1 MVWRIVLLVLLT
13 LTPLTPVSALD
24 YALGFSPGGTAVKTV
39 VAAIGTAQQTI
50 AVAAYEFTSAE
61 VAQALAAA
69 AARGVRVWAVLD
81 EKATKEKASQ
91 ATWLA
96 AHGVGVRANG
106 HYAIFHH
113 KFLIIDQSTVETGSF
128 NYTASADK
136 RNAENALVLRGV
148 PDLANAYLAEWKRL
162 WDEAD
167 DLPTAGGHR

>member
-1 MVWRIVLLVLLT
+1 MVLRLVFFAFLALA
-13 LTPLTPVSALD
+13 PLAGASALD
-24 YALGFSPGGTAVKTV
+24 YDLGFSPGGTALGTV
-39 VAAIGTAQQTI
+39 VAAIGTARQTI

-69 AARGVRVWAVLD
+69 AVRGVRVWVVVD
-81 EKATKEKASQ
+81 QKATKEKASQ
-91 ATWLA
+91 AVWLA

-128 NYTASADK
+128 NYTTSADK

-148 PDLANAYLAEWKRL
+148 PDLANAYLTEWKRL
-162 WDEAD
+162 WDQAD
-167 DLPTAGGHR
+167 DLPSAGGHR